1 MLEEHQFELRK
12 QLWKITNHVR
22 GYMHADTF
30 REYTLGL
37 LFYKYLSE
45 NLVNFADE
53 LLSED
58 GLNFVDLDEKNG
70 KGKELIQAL
79 REEAIDDLGYF
90 IQPKALFHAL
100 TKEGQTSE
108 SIIEKLNTTLF
119 EIENSSLGSGS
130 EQDFYG
136 LFDELDFNS
145 NSLGRSPSQRNTLIV
160 QIMTDLDVIQFDFN
174 SNSSD
179 VLGDA
184 YEYLISMFASNSG
197 KKAGEFYT
205 PQMVSKLLAKL
216 STLNNDSINSVY
228 DPTCGSG
235 SLLLQVAKESNN
247 PHIKYY
253 AQERNRST
261 YNLARMNMIMHK
273 VNYRE
278 FDIRLADTLESPQHR
293 GLKFDAVVANP
304 PFSMSWAAK
313 PELLKDER
321 FAEYGSLAPKA
332 KADFAFIQ
340 HMLYQLSE
348 HGTMAVVVPHGVLFR
363 KGAEGRIRQFLIQ
376 EKNCLDAVIGLP
388 ANIFYGTGIPTC
400 ILVFK
405 KKRQN
410 SNNVLF
416 IDASQSYKSGS
427 KQNHISEED
436 ILSIINSTIQRE
448 NIKNFAAVVSVSEL
462 EENDYNLNI
471 SRYVDASPQALYLQ
485 GLKEQ
490 LQEFEPSLLYHNAQ
504 QILHLRT
511 DDSEKTFEN
520 ALILPR
526 ILGRKPYVS
535 SNSLSNI
542 KHSGYALIFNEQE
555 INAEY
560 LELFYNSKV
569 GQTILED
576 CAAKAGGTMKTLNLE
591 SLKNNLIASIPSLD
605 IQKACVESNRT
616 LNTIRK
622 QLDVYQEDMIFRPS
636 FSKELL
642 IRLDTTS
649 QYVEKANYEE
659 QLLQQIR
666 VGENAETEFKE
677 TFSLDVRRSQTDS
690 NYKFKKESHIEES
703 SLKTLAGFLNSSG
716 GTLFIGVT
724 DDQKI
729 KGLEKE
735 FAVFHQKS
743 ADKFLLHFKNK
754 VKDMLGE
761 SFYPFIKIDL
771 ETIQLSTV
779 LVVKCS
785 RANQPCFLGKENK
798 FYVRTPT
805 GATDQLSG
813 REMWDHLRVKFQ

>member
-1 MLEEHQFELRK
+1 MIDEHQFELRK
-12 QLWKITNHVR
+12 QLWKITNHAR
-22 GYMHADTF
+22 GYMHTHKF
-30 REYTLGL
+30 REYILGL
-37 LFYKYLSE
+37 LFYKYLSD
-45 NLVNFADE
+45 NLISFANK

-58 GLNFVDLDEKNG
+58 GLNFVDLDEKN
-70 KGKELIQAL
+70 KEVIQAL
-79 REEAIDDLGYF
+79 QKESIDNLGYF
-90 IQPKALFHAL
+90 IQPNALFHAL
-100 TKEGQTSE
+100 TKDGQTNG
-108 SIIEKLNTTLF
+108 SIIEKLQTILF
-119 EIENSSLGSGS
+119 EIENSSFGTSS

-136 LFDELDFNS
+136 LFNALDFNS
-145 NSLGRSPSQRNTLIV
+145 DSLGLSPSQCNELII
-160 QIMTDLDVIQFDFN
+160 QIMTDLDVIKFDFD
-174 SNSSD
+174 SNGSD

-184 YEYLISMFASNSG
+184 YEYLIGMFASSSG
-197 KKAGEFYT
+197 KNSGEFYT
-205 PQMVSKLLAKL
+205 PQMLSKLLAKL
-216 STLNNDSINSVY
+216 STVNNNSINSVY

-235 SLLLQVAKESNN
+235 SLLLQVAKEAKN

-253 AQERNRST
+253 AQELNLST

-273 VNYRE
+273 VNYRD
-278 FDIRLADTLESPQHR
+278 FDIKQADTLESPQHL
-293 GLKFDAVVANP
+293 GLQFDAVVAAP
-304 PFSMSWAAK
+304 PFSMPWAAK

-321 FAEYGSLAPKA
+321 FAEYGLLAPKI

-340 HMLYQLSE
+340 HMLYQLSDN
-348 HGTMAVVVPHGVLFR
+348 GTMAIVVPHGVLYR
-363 KGAEGRIRQFLIQ
+363 KGDEGHIRQFLIE

-388 ANIFYGTGIPTC
+388 ANIFYTTGIPTC

-405 KKRQN
+405 KKRLN
-410 SNNVLF
+410 HKDVLF
-416 IDASQSYKSGS
+416 IDASQGYKNGS
-427 KQNHISEED
+427 NQNYISEEN
-436 ILSIINSTIQRE
+436 IQSIIHSVVQRE

-462 EENDYNLNI
+462 AENDYNLNI
-471 SRYVDASPQALYLQ
+471 SRYIDASPQAIYLQ

-490 LQEFEPSLLYHNAQ
+490 LQEFEPSLLYPYTQ
-504 QILHLRT
+504 QILPLRK
-511 DDSEKTFEN
+511 DDNVKTFEN
-520 ALILPR
+520 ALILPK
-526 ILGRKPYVS
+526 ILGRKPYVN
-535 SNSLSNI
+535 SNSFSCI
-542 KHSGYALIFNEQE
+542 KHGGFALLFDKQV
-555 INAEY
+555 INSEY
-560 LELFYNSKV
+560 LELFFNSKV
-569 GQTILED
+569 GQSILED
-576 CAAKAGGTMKTLNLE
+576 CASKSGGTMKNLNLE

-622 QLDVYQEDMIFRPS
+622 KLDDYQEDIIFRPS

-649 QYVEKANYEE
+649 QYVEKSDYEE
-659 QLLQQIR
+659 QLLQKIR
-666 VGENAETEFKE
+666 VGENAGTEFKE

-690 NYKFKKESHIEES
+690 SYKLKKELNIEES

-735 FAVFHQKS
+735 FAIFHQES

-754 VKDMLGE
+754 VKVMLGE
-761 SFYPFIKIDL
+761 SFYPFIQIDL
-771 ETIQLSTV
+771 ETIQYSTV

>member
-1 MLEEHQFELRK
+1 MIEEHQFELRK

-22 GYMHADTF
+22 GYMHIDTF

-37 LFYKYLSE
+37 LFYKYLSD
-45 NLVNFADE
+45 NLINFADG
-53 LLSED
+53 LLLDD
-58 GLNFVDLDEKNG
+58 GLKFVDVDEG
-70 KGKELIQAL
+70 TEEGKEVLQAL
-79 REEAIDDLGYF
+79 QEESIYNLGYF
-90 IQPKALFHAL
+90 IHPKALFHAL
-100 TKEGQTSE
+100 TKDGQTSG
-108 SIIEKLNTTLF
+108 SIIEKLQIILF
-119 EIENSSLGSGS
+119 EIEKSSFGTDS

-136 LFDELDFNS
+136 LFNALDFNS
-145 NSLGRSPSQRNTLIV
+145 NKLAHSPLQRNKLIIQV
-160 QIMTDLDVIQFDFN
+160 MTDLDVIQFDFN
-174 SNSSD
+174 SNIND

-184 YEYLISMFASNSG
+184 YEYLISMFASSSG
-197 KKAGEFYT
+197 KKSGEFYT
-205 PQMVSKLLAKL
+205 PQTVSKLLAKL
-216 STLNNDSINSVY
+216 STLNNNSIDSVY

-235 SLLLQVAKESNN
+235 SLLLQVAKEANN
-247 PHIKYY
+247 PRIKFY
-253 AQERNRST
+253 AQEINAST

-273 VNYRE
+273 VNYKN
-278 FDIRLADTLESPQHR
+278 FDIRLADTLESPQHL
-293 GLKFDAVVANP
+293 GLQFDAVVANP

-313 PELLKDER
+313 PDLLKDER
-321 FAEYGSLAPKA
+321 FSEYGSLAPRS

-340 HMLYQLSE
+340 HMLYQLSD

-363 KGAEGRIRQFLIQ
+363 KGAEGRIRQYLIQ
-376 EKNCLDAVIGLP
+376 EKNCLDVVIGLP
-388 ANIFYGTGIPTC
+388 ANLFYGTGIPTC

-405 KKRQN
+405 KERG
-410 SNNVLF
+410 NNKDVLF
-416 IDASQSYKSGS
+416 IDASQNYKSGS
-427 KQNHISEED
+427 HQNYISEKD
-436 ILSIINSTIQRE
+436 IQSIMYSAEQRK
-448 NIKNFAAVVSVSEL
+448 NIKNFSTVVSILEL
-462 EENDYNLNI
+462 AENDYNLNI

-490 LQEFEPSLLYHNAQ
+490 LQEFEPSLLFPYIQ
-504 QILHLRT
+504 QILQLRKN
-511 DDSEKTFEN
+511 DSENIFDN

-526 ILGRKPYVS
+526 TLGQKPYVS
-535 SNSLSNI
+535 LGSSSGI
-542 KHSGYALIFNEQE
+542 KREGFALIFDEQV

-560 LELFYNSKV
+560 LELFFNSNV
-569 GQTILED
+569 GQNILED
-576 CAAKAGGTMKTLNLE
+576 CAAKAGGVMKTLNLE
-591 SLKNNLIASIPSLD
+591 SLKNNLIASVPSLD

-622 QLDVYQEDMIFRPS
+622 QLDDYQEDMIFRPS

-659 QLLQQIR
+659 QLLQKIR

-677 TFSLDVRRSQTDS
+677 TFSLDVRRSQTDTS
-690 NYKFKKESHIEES
+690 YKPKKELNIEES

-716 GTLFIGVT
+716 GTLFVGVT

-729 KGLEKE
+729 KGLEIE
-735 FAVFHQKS
+735 FATFHQES

-761 SFYPFIKIDL
+761 SFYPFIQIDL
-771 ETIQLSTV
+771 ETIQSSIV